1 MIDADDVGN
10 AGLFGGIGL
19 FIIFLVIYL
28 IWSVPEI
35 EQCHKDGGVIVRI
48 EGKDK
53 CVEPLVEI
61 KK

>member
-10 AGLFGGIGL
+10 AGMFGGLVL

-28 IWSVPEI
+28 VWSVPEI
-35 EQCHKDGGVIVRI
+35 EQCHEQGGVIVRI
-48 EGKDK
+48 EGNDK
-53 CVEPLVEI
+53 CVEPPKEI